1 MDIGS
6 LEDTNTNEKI
16 MELQR
21 KHNENKI
28 FLMTEQIEN
37 NLYFKLR
44 RAISD
49 EISTQMTG
57 IHNQIKNI
65 SNRVDKMEEKV
76 NNFVQKKEYIPN
88 ETLKKSETTKSL
100 QNENNQLLEKVKHR
114 PNPILSSEREA
125 SPVNI
130 ESRRVVLPTESE
142 GYFEER
148 VNFEKTAKTNFSDI
162 FQKLNDLT
170 SLIGHII
177 ENQGGN
183 EYDKLNTKQTVDL
196 KKEQERLEKMIADKM
211 DQIFTS
217 RLRNLE
223 SSLNGG
229 YTNLKSTLYET
240 QNRLKDL
247 EYCVLENA
255 DINYTDFKKKC
266 IVFVVF

>member
-6 LEDTNTNEKI
+6 LEDTTTNEKI

-21 KHNENKI
+21 KHNENKM

-37 NLYFKLR
+37 NLFFKLR

-49 EISTQMTG
+49 EINTQMSG
-57 IHNQIKNI
+57 VHNQLKNI
-65 SNRVDKMEEKV
+65 SNRVERLEEKV
-76 NNFVQKKEYIPN
+76 NNVLQKKDFVIGEN
-88 ETLKKSETTKSL
+88 TLPKKNDTKAL
-100 QNENNQLLEKVKHR
+100 QIENQQILEKVKYR
-114 PNPILSSEREA
+114 PSPLLSTEREP

-142 GYFEER
+142 GYLEER
-148 VNFEKTAKTNFSDI
+148 ANFEKTAKTNFNEI

-170 SLIGHII
+170 GLLGHLI
-177 ENQGGN
+177 ENQGADSIDRTN
-183 EYDKLNTKQTVDL
+183 QKQGSDL
-196 KKEQERLEKMIADKM
+196 KKEQERLEKLISDKM

-217 RLRNLE
+217 RLKNLE
-223 SSLNGG
+223 SNLNGG

-255 DINYTDFKKKC
+255 DINYNDFKKKC
-266 IVFVVF
+266 K